1 MEQRELGRSGIKVS
15 ALGLGLMSMS
25 GVYGNANDEESIGVI
40 HYALDKGINFLD
52 SADMYGWGHNETLLG
67 KALKGRRDKVVVA
80 TKFGQV
86 KLADGKQGVDGRP
99 EYVMQACEASLK
111 RLGIEVIDLYYQH
124 RVDTNTPIEETVGAM
139 KRLVEQGKVRALG
152 LSEARPETIRRA
164 HKVHPIAAVQNEYS
178 LLYQE
183 RRARKRC
190 RRRASLGITLVP
202 YAPLGRS
209 MLTGT
214 VHGKADLPEGDRRL
228 QHPRFQGEALD
239 KNVQLV
245 RPARS
250 HRAGKEMHACPAR
263 AGVAARAGQRHR
275 SDPGHQAQA
284 AHRRE
289 LGGFEHQA
297 FARRR
302 EAHLGRRARGSR
314 CGHALSRGNHEA
326 RVPLRSD
333 DATRWLALATMWSLQ
348 YLFLRVAVPT
358 FGTALVAEGRAIRRA
373 FPRALGCMGR
383 APAHRAARALER
395 PPRGRAGQQ
404 RGPVRVLRLGG
415 ERAPGRLPRGD
426 QRHGAALGRRSSPCR
441 C

>member
-1 MEQRELGRSGIKVS
+1 MEQRELGRSGIRVS

-25 GVYGNANDEESIGVI
+25 GVYGNANDEQSIGVI

-86 KLADGKQGVDGRP
+86 KLADGKQAVDGRP

-124 RVDTNTPIEETVGAM
+124 RVDTNTAIEDTVGGM

-178 LLYQE
+178 LLY
-183 RRARKRC
+183 RKEGEETLRTT
-190 RRRASLGITLVP
+190 RELGITLVP

-228 QHPRFQGEALD
+228 QHPRFQGEALEM
-239 KNVQLV
+239 NVSLVQRLESIAAEKRCTPAQLV
-245 RPARS
+245 LAWLL
-250 HRAGKEMHACPAR
+250 HQGKDVVPI
-263 AGVAARAGQRHR
+263 
-275 SDPGHQAQA
+275 PGTK
-284 AHRRE
+284 RRE
-289 LGGFEHQA
+289 RIDENL
-297 FARRR
+297 
-302 EAHLGRRARGSR
+302 
-314 CGHALSRGNHEA
+314 
-326 RVPLRSD
+326 
-333 DATRWLALATMWSLQ
+333 DATKISLTAEDLKRISEAAPVGAGAGTRYPAETMKRV
-348 YLFLRVAVPT
+348 YL
-358 FGTALVAEGRAIRRA
+358 
-373 FPRALGCMGR
+373 
-383 APAHRAARALER
+383 
-395 PPRGRAGQQ
+395 
-404 RGPVRVLRLGG
+404 
-415 ERAPGRLPRGD
+415 
-426 QRHGAALGRRSSPCR
+426 
-441 C
+441 